1 MLTFANSLFLIA
13 LAGLTVPVI
22 LHLIDRELAVD
33 LKFPSVRFIGKARL
47 PRREKRRLRDLLLLL
62 LRLTLF
68 ASVVLAFAQPIWI
81 TPQASM
87 AEERQLRQTVYVV
100 DASSSMAGDNAWA
113 EAVSA
118 VGAEISDRADEQA
131 GLIVFADKIL
141 VQVEPSNLASAVG
154 EVLSR
159 LEPTYAAGSPALA
172 LEHAV
177 RLFHPDAKSRLVVVS
192 DFQETD
198 WQTDLPGIPRGVEL
212 VLLPVSESPGSNT
225 GIVRVNVLPIGN
237 NLARVMVSVRNY
249 GARKAEPRLSLSGP
263 GIAQEKYPVL
273 EGGQLSTVSFEVDAS
288 ESRPMRVSLPD
299 DNYERDNAWHFWVS
313 PPPLIRVLAFL
324 PHLDEPE
331 AIQGFYFLQTA
342 LEVESETDWI
352 RFDVTAVDR
361 GFFHES
367 MLEEAE
373 VMVFPA
379 TGAYFNDD
387 QWEYLRSF
395 LEQGGTALMLPGA
408 SFPKFFR
415 NLQTRGFMQSRFIG
429 LAGNTNERLEPFH
442 FGHISPN
449 SGLADVF
456 TREAAKDL
464 YLVNIYRYVRLHL
477 NGEETKLLAFENG
490 DAALLALPVGK
501 GNLYVSTFA
510 FDPSWTDLPLRNSF
524 LPLVRELVEEG
535 FDLDRQRNRLYV
547 EEVVQLLVGEM
558 DRPGTLEVEGQFWEV
573 NVNPSEST
581 LARVDTRQ
589 WLPSVLTGEPIQV
602 AQASVPP
609 PLGATGGQDKPLWP
623 WFLMIAL
630 AALFLESL
638 WVGLADPVKSLR
650 PGKVAKNG

>member
-1 MLTFANSLFLIA
+1 MLTFANSLFLFA
-13 LAGLTVPVI
+13 LAGLAVPVI
-22 LHLIDRELAVD
+22 LHLINRELAVD

-62 LRLTLF
+62 LRLALF
-68 ASVVLAFAQPIWI
+68 AAVVLAFAQPIWI
-81 TPQASM
+81 SPQASL
-87 AEERQLRQTVYVV
+87 AEDRQLRQTVYVV
-100 DASSSMAGDNAWA
+100 DASSSMAGDNAWTD
-113 EAVSA
+113 AVSA
-118 VGAEISDRADEQA
+118 VEAEVSGRADEQA
-131 GLIVFADKIL
+131 GLVVFADRIL
-141 VQVEPSNLASAVG
+141 VQVEPSDLTAAVG
-154 EVLSR
+154 EGLSR
-159 LEPTYAAGSPALA
+159 VEPTYAAGSPALA
-172 LEHAV
+172 LENAV
-177 RLFHPDAKSRLVVVS
+177 RLFHPDAERRLVVVS

-212 VLLPVSESPGSNT
+212 VLLPVSESPGPNT

-237 NLARVMVSVRNY
+237 NLARIMVSLRNY
-249 GARKAEPRLSLSGP
+249 GDRKVEARVSLAGP
-263 GIAQEKYPVL
+263 GIAQEKTSGL

-299 DNYERDNAWHFWVS
+299 DGYERDNAWHFWVS
-313 PPPLIRVLAFL
+313 PPPIIRVLAFL

-361 GFFHES
+361 GFFQES
-367 MLEEAE
+367 MLEAAE

-379 TGAYFNDD
+379 TGAYFKDE
-387 QWEYLRSF
+387 QWDYLRSF
-395 LEQGGTALMLPGA
+395 LEEGGTALMMPGV
-408 SFPKFFR
+408 SFPKFYR

-429 LAGNTNERLEPFH
+429 LAGNTNERHEPSH
-442 FGHISPN
+442 FGQISPN

-456 TREAAKDL
+456 AREAAKDL
-464 YLVNIYRYVRLHL
+464 YLVNVYRYVRLHFL
-477 NGEETKLLAFENG
+477 GEETKLLSFENG
-490 DAALLALPVGK
+490 DPALLSLPVGK

-524 LPLVRELVEEG
+524 LPLVRELMEEG

-547 EEVVQLLVGEM
+547 EEAAPLLAEEM
-558 DRPGTLEVEGQFWEV
+558 DRPGTLEVEEKLWEI

-581 LARVDTRQ
+581 LARVDTGQ

-602 AQASVPP
+602 AQASVPAP
-609 PLGATGGQDKPLWP
+609 WGATGGKDKHLWP
-623 WFLMIAL
+623 WFLMFAL
-630 AALFLESL
+630 AALFVESL

-650 PGKVAKNG
+650 PGKVVKNG